1 VKKRSI
7 LLIVLIILSLKLTGC
22 SSPVETTSSEEK
34 EKQRIEQQEATLKKY
49 ALDHG
54 ITDAIVMTSFDDFA
68 DKFTFQ
74 LQSKYQGKKIVCY
87 STVID
92 IYQEEGK
99 SYLALDQWLEDTIFT
114 LECDKAIIDNLL
126 NSNLKYDEYGSDE
139 IILIANIDSVKR
151 MSYEIR
157 TIGDSQSGYDL
168 YLDSNNLTEMKGK
181 CLNAEI
187 WKAN

>member
-1 VKKRSI
+1 MKKRLI
-7 LLIVLIILSLKLTGC
+7 LIIVLILSLKLTGC
-22 SSPVETTSSEEK
+22 SSPAETTSSEEK
-34 EKQRIEQQEATLKKY
+34 EKQRIEQQEATLKKF

-54 ITDAIVMTSFDDFA
+54 ITDALVMTSFDDFA

-74 LQSKYQGKKIVCY
+74 LQSKYQGKKIVFY

-114 LECDKAIIDNLL
+114 LECDKDIIDNLL

-139 IILIANIDSVKR
+139 IILIANIDSIKR
-151 MSYEIR
+151 MGYEINAN
-157 TIGDSQSGYDL
+157 GDSQSGYDL
-168 YLDSNNLTEMKGK
+168 YLESNNVTEIKGK

-187 WKAN
+187 SKTN